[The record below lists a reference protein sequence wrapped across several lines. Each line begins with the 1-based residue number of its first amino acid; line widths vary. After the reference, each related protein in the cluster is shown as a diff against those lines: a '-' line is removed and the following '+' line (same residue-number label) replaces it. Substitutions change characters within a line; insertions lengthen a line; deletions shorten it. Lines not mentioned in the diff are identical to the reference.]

1 MQIHKQKGKKYN
13 TVHLP
18 KKKKNVSDWQ
28 IIIKD
33 KT

>member
-18 KKKKNVSDWQ
+18 KKKNVSDWQ